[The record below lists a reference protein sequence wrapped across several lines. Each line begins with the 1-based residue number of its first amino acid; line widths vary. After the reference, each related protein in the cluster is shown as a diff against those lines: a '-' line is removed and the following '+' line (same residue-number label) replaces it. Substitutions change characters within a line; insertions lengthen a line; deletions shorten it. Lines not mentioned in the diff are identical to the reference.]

1 MMISVHEW
9 NTEPRLCVIFGAEE
23 VATYQFRCRSPFTIG
38 TRNFLA
44 DGVTEEQHEAVVLDM
59 VRGKEFVCSQGAM
72 AEIFEESEMVL
83 LYRFSMEIEKAKNS
97 LDLNLG
103 PTIEAADHIV
113 PNVGNTGT
121 GNRIGGDGGRGSLGN
136 TYGESSKQV
145 NEGPTAQLA
154 GVGNNENTLQAPDVE
169 GNTGRNASQG

>member
-1 MMISVHEW
+1 
-9 NTEPRLCVIFGAEE
+9 
-23 VATYQFRCRSPFTIG
+23 
-38 TRNFLA
+38 
-44 DGVTEEQHEAVVLDM
+44 M

-136 TYGESSKQV
+136 TYGM
-145 NEGPTAQLA
+145 
-154 GVGNNENTLQAPDVE
+154 ENFNRFLCCLTEDK
-169 GNTGRNASQG
+169 